1 MPGTIPDIGVKGTGT
16 KQQDDLVKTTKEAL
30 CQGYWSLYAEGTE
43 GWPTEA
49 KKAAKF
55 MLLGGKMVL

>member
-1 MPGTIPDIGVKGTGT
+1 MPCTIPDIGVKGAGT
-16 KQQDDLVKTTKEAL
+16 KQQGDLVKTTKEAL
-30 CQGYWSLYAEGTE
+30 YQGYWRLYARGTG

>member
-30 CQGYWSLYAEGTE
+30 CQGYWRFYAKGTE